1 MLQLSRA
8 KPGNPASYLIITKY
22 GPARAAPRP
31 VGRAG
36 PARAEI
42 QAYYAGRAG
51 CGSESARYA
60 LMTRLVRA
68 ERWSI
73 SIPMGICVAIT
84 FY

>member
-22 GPARAAPRP
+22 GPARAAP
-31 VGRAG
+31 
-36 PARAEI
+36 RAEI